1 MKIKIFYLA
10 FILSGLCFGQNQ
22 IMIPFVKNSKWGFSD
37 VKKKILITPQYDS
50 VSFFEK
56 VMVNRKEISFAFAY
70 MNKRIGIIDSQNKS
84 LLPLRYL
91 NLEKISDLG
100 YFIAKNEQNKFGI
113 ISLST
118 PVLPFEYDSI
128 SSQMD
133 NAFLIKKNNKI
144 GIADAQAKI
153 VIPVIYDQINFMD
166 EDEEKHMYRWRVS
179 NEKITQY
186 VYTPVQENLNVSYRV
201 EAMED
206 IQSTEIIAD
215 SHSNS
220 NKQFKDFDEKIPIN
234 YQYKSF
240 ITRKNNLYGFINEN
254 SNVGFLPKFE
264 KLEFLTSDLDR
275 NHKIN
280 YFLTFEKDEKKGLT
294 NQTGE
299 VLLPAKYDEIEIRLK
314 FIQTKLDDKK
324 GIYFIS
330 SNRFIDPKFVEVK
343 EYNDLNEAFIVVRVS
358 EDHKKYFYV
367 GENGNA
373 FTE

>member
-37 VKKKILITPQYDS
+37 VNKKILITPQYDS

-215 SHSNS
+215 SHSSS

-254 SNVGFLPKFE
+254 SNIGFLPKFE

>member
-22 IMIPFVKNSKWGFSD
+22 IMIPFVINSKWGFSD
-37 VKKKILITPQYDS
+37 VNKKILITPQYDS

-153 VIPVIYDQINFMD
+153 VITVIYDQINFMD
-166 EDEEKHMYRWRVS
+166 EDEENHMYRWRVS

-215 SHSNS
+215 SHSSS

-254 SNVGFLPKFE
+254 SNIGFLPKFE